1 MPKSTFG
8 IKLQRLR
15 KEKKWTQDK
24 LGEKIGVHGRSIGK
38 YEAGMS
44 FPSMEVLK
52 KLAEVFEVPIAY
64 FLVDDENTLASVPI
78 RDKELLKYFV
88 EVDRMDEDSK
98 HVVKFLIEAMIAK
111 QKIKEIVK

>member
-1 MPKSTFG
+1 MPKTTFG

-52 KLAEVFEVPIAY
+52 KLAEVFEVPIEY

-78 RDKELLKYFV
+78 RDKELLKYFA
-88 EVDRMDEDSK
+88 EVDKMDEDSK
-98 HVVKFLIEAMIAK
+98 HVVKSLIEAMIAK
-111 QKIKEIVK
+111 QKIKQIVK